1 MINDQINI
9 PFAFFGSSKL
19 SIFVLDEL
27 LKLNFKPS
35 LIVTTPD
42 KPQGRKLEI
51 KPNVVKTWAI
61 QHNVQ
66 VLNPSKLDSEFIEN
80 LKLKINDYPLF
91 IVASYGKIIPNEII
105 ELPKHKT
112 LNIHPSLL
120 PQYRGAS
127 PLPTAILEDTK
138 KTGITIMQLNKEMD
152 HGPIVA
158 QREIDMNEYFKRVGM
173 NDWPTYEVFEEMMAK
188 EGAKLLAEIV
198 SDWVSGKIK
207 PTEQD
212 HSKATY
218 TKKINKEE
226 AQVDLNDIQSN
237 ISTDR
242 AYEVFR
248 KIQAYHEWPQAY
260 FFLERKDPATQADKK
275 IRVKI
280 TEAEFKRTEDI
291 DGNAGKLIIKKVI
304 PEGKKEM
311 SFESFQQGY
320 LK

>member
-1 MINDQINI
+1 MINLTY
-9 PFAFFGSSKL
+9 FGSSRL
-19 SIFVLDEL
+19 SVIVLDEL
-27 LKLNFKPS
+27 LKFDLKPG

-51 KPNVVKTWAI
+51 KPNIVKEWAI
-61 QHNVQ
+61 AHNI
-66 VLNPSKLDSEFIEN
+66 PFITDLKEIPKEN
-80 LKLKINDYPLF
+80 NELF

-138 KTGITIMQLNKEMD
+138 LTGVTIMQLDREMD

-158 QREIDMNEYFKRVGM
+158 QKRVEILS
-173 NDWPTYEVFEEMMAK
+173 WPTYEEFEEMMAIV
-188 EGAKLLAEIV
+188 GARLLVNIMP
-198 SDWVSGKIK
+198 DWIDGKIK
-207 PTEQD
+207 PIEQD

-218 TKKINKEE
+218 TKKIVKED
-226 AQVDLNDIQSN
+226 ALVDLNDADQYKI
-237 ISTDR
+237 
-242 AYEVFR
+242 FR
-248 KIQAYHEWPQAY
+248 KIQAYHEWPVAY
-260 FFLERKDPATQADKK
+260 FFIEHGGKQ

-280 TEAEFKRTEDI
+280 TEAEFEKAED
-291 DGNAGKLIIKKVI
+291 GAGKLTIKKVI

-311 SFESFQQGY
+311 TFESFKQGY
-320 LK
+320 KI

>member
-1 MINDQINI
+1 MIN
-9 PFAFFGSSKL
+9 FTYFGSSRL
-19 SIFVLDEL
+19 SVIVLDEL
-27 LKLNFKPS
+27 LKLNLKPG

-51 KPNVVKTWAI
+51 KPNIVKEWAI
-61 QHNVQ
+61 EHSI
-66 VLNPSKLDSEFIEN
+66 PFITDLKEIPKEN
-80 LKLKINDYPLF
+80 NELF

-138 KTGITIMQLNKEMD
+138 LTGVTIMQLDREMD

-158 QREIDMNEYFKRVGM
+158 QKTVEILS
-173 NDWPTYEVFEEMMAK
+173 WPTYEEFEEMMAVL
-188 EGAKLLAEIV
+188 GARLLANILP
-198 SDWVSGKIK
+198 DWITGKIN

-218 TKKINKEE
+218 TKKINKEDGLI
-226 AQVDLNDIQSN
+226 DLKDPDQYKI
-237 ISTDR
+237 
-242 AYEVFR
+242 FR
-248 KIQAYHEWPQAY
+248 KIQAYHEWPVAY
-260 FFLERKDPATQADKK
+260 FFIEHAGKQM
-275 IRVKI
+275 RVKI
-280 TEAEFKRTEDI
+280 TEAKF
-291 DGNAGKLIIKKVI
+291 DGSLIIKKVI

-311 SFESFQQGY
+311 TFESFKQGY
-320 LK
+320 KI

>member
-1 MINDQINI
+1 MI
-9 PFAFFGSSKL
+9 PFTYFGSSRL
-19 SIFVLDEL
+19 SVIVLDEL

-51 KPNVVKTWAI
+51 KQNIVKVWAI
-61 QHNVQ
+61 ERNIPVIDD
-66 VLNPSKLDSEFIEN
+66 LKNIPKSDNN
-80 LKLKINDYPLF
+80 LF
-91 IVASYGKIIPNEII
+91 VVASYGKIISNEII

-138 KTGITIMQLNKEMD
+138 MTGVTIMQLDREMD

-158 QREIDMNEYFKRVGM
+158 QKEISITDHFK
-173 NDWPTYEVFEEMMAK
+173 DWPTYEVFEEMMAK
-188 EGAKLLAEIV
+188 EGAKLLAEIMP
-198 SDWVSGKIK
+198 DWVAGKIVPK
-207 PTEQD
+207 EQD

-218 TKKINKEE
+218 TKKIKKEDGL
-226 AQVDLNDIQSN
+226 VDLNSN
-237 ISTDR
+237 DPYST
-242 AYEVFR
+242 FR
-248 KIQAYHEWPQAY
+248 KIQAYHEWPVAY
-260 FFLERKDPATQADKK
+260 FFTERDGKQ

-280 TEAEFKRTEDI
+280 TDAEFNQVADNT
-291 DGNAGKLIIKKVI
+291 GSLIIKKVI

-311 SFESFQQGY
+311 TFESFKQGY